1 MRNNT
6 YNALV
11 TVGAIA
17 SAGVGLA
24 AVIGAVQFIAHRTPA
39 AAPVNCT
46 YTYDDRHGVGSIT
59 VTWDDETC
67 ALIHKRAER
76 R

>member
-1 MRNNT
+1 MREIIRT
-6 YNALV
+6 ALFCSAALV
-11 TVGAIA
+11 VAGFVVGTVA
-17 SAGVGLA
+17 
-24 AVIGAVQFIAHRTPA
+24 FIVHRTPPTE
-39 AAPVNCT
+39 PVNCT